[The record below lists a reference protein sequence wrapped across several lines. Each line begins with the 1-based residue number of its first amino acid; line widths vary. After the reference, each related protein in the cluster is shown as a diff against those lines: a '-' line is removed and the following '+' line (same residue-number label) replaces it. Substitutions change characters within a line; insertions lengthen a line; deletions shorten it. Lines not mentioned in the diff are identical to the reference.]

1 MKESDGKTYESGQSR
16 EVLYEAG
23 GMTIDYAY
31 EDLGIPAPFIFELR
45 DTVSGSFVSLGK
57 NFRVITVSYYP
68 DGISSQL
75 LQSFKPLF

>member
-31 EDLGIPAPFIFELR
+31 EDLAIPAPFIFELR
-45 DTVSGSFVSLGK
+45 DTVSYSF
-57 NFRVITVSYYP
+57 
-68 DGISSQL
+68 
-75 LQSFKPLF
+75 